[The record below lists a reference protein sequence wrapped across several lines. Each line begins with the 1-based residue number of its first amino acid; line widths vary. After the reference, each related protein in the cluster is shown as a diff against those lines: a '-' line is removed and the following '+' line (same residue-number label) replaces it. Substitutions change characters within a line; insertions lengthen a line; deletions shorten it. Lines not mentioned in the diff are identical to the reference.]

1 MESGEISMSTAAR
14 PLDQRASDAAYDRWA
29 PVYDLIFNLP
39 FQPGRRAAAE
49 AAARATGPGG
59 EILVVGV
66 GTGLELP
73 LLPATTGVTGVDL
86 SPAMLDVARKRV
98 ARLGLAQVKALIEM
112 DAQALGFGDAVF
124 DAALAPYVM
133 SVVPDP
139 AQALDEM
146 WRVVRPGGELVV
158 MNHFAA
164 EKGWR
169 VGVETAME
177 SAAHWL
183 GWRPRFPYSAVGD
196 WLAGRPEARLI
207 ERRELPPL
215 AMFTLLRIGKGR
227 DEN

>member
-1 MESGEISMSTAAR
+1 MSSRAAAR
-14 PLDQRASDAAYDRWA
+14 HLDQQASDAAYDRWA

-39 FQPGRRAAAE
+39 FQPGRRAAAR
-49 AAARATGPGG
+49 AAGAGG

-73 LLPATTGVTGVDL
+73 LLPAASRVTGVDV
-86 SPAMLDVARKRV
+86 SQPMLDVARKRV
-98 ARLGLAQVKALIEM
+98 ARLGLEQVKALLEM
-112 DAQALGFGDAVF
+112 DAQELGFGDAVF
-124 DAALAPYVM
+124 DTALAPFVM

-139 AQALDEM
+139 AKALDEM

-177 SAAHWL
+177 GAAHWL

-196 WLAGRPEARLI
+196 WLATHPEARLI

-215 AMFTLLRIGKGR
+215 AMFTLLRIGKPG
-227 DEN
+227 

>member
-1 MESGEISMSTAAR
+1 MSSRAAAR
-14 PLDQRASDAAYDRWA
+14 LLDQQASDAAYDRWA

-39 FQPGRRAAAE
+39 FQPGRRAAAR
-49 AAARATGPGG
+49 AAGSGG

-73 LLPATTGVTGVDL
+73 LLPLTSSVTGVDL

-98 ARLGLAQVKALIEM
+98 ARLGLAQVKALLEM

-124 DAALAPYVM
+124 DVALAPYVM
-133 SVVPDP
+133 SVVPNP

-169 VGVETAME
+169 IGVESAME
-177 SAAHWL
+177 GAAHWL
-183 GWRPRFPYSAVGD
+183 GWRARFPYAAVGD
-196 WLAGRPEARLI
+196 WLAARPEARLI

-215 AMFTLLRIGKGR
+215 GLFTLLRIGKPA
-227 DEN
+227 

>member
-1 MESGEISMSTAAR
+1 MNTRAAAR

-29 PVYDLIFNLP
+29 PVYDFIFDLP
-39 FQPGRRAAAE
+39 FEPGRRAAADAAAE
-49 AAARATGPGG
+49 AAGHNG

-73 LLPATTGVTGVDL
+73 MLPRNVRVTGVDL
-86 SPAMLDVARKRV
+86 SRPMLDVARRRV
-98 ARLGLAQVKALIEM
+98 AREGLDQVQALHQM
-112 DAQALGFGDAVF
+112 DAQALALDDASF
-124 DAALAPYVM
+124 DVALAPYVM

-139 AQALDEM
+139 ERALDEM

-158 MNHFAA
+158 MNHFSA
-164 EKGWR
+164 ESGWR

-177 SAAHWL
+177 GAAHWL

-196 WLAGRPEARLI
+196 WLARKPEAHLL

-215 AMFTLLRIGKGR
+215 ALFTLLRIGKLR
-227 DEN
+227 

>member
-1 MESGEISMSTAAR
+1 MSTRVAGR
-14 PLDQRASDAAYDRWA
+14 LLDQRASDAAYDRWA

-39 FQPGRRAAAE
+39 FQPGRRAAAR
-49 AAARATGPGG
+49 AAGRAAGPGG

-73 LLPATTGVTGVDL
+73 LLPATCRVTGVDL
-86 SPAMLDVARKRV
+86 SQPMLDVARKRV
-98 ARLGLAQVKALIEM
+98 ARLGLSQVSALLEM
-112 DAQALGFGDAVF
+112 DAQEVGFGDAVF
-124 DAALAPYVM
+124 DVALAPYVM
-133 SVVPDP
+133 SVLPDP
-139 AQALDEM
+139 AKALDEM
-146 WRVVRPGGELVV
+146 WRVVRPGGEIIV

-177 SAAHWL
+177 RAAHWL

-196 WLAGRPEARLI
+196 WLASRPEARLI

-215 AMFTLLRIGKGR
+215 KMFTLLRIGKPA
-227 DEN
+227 

>member
-1 MESGEISMSTAAR
+1 MSTRAAVR
-14 PLDQRASDAAYDRWA
+14 LLDQQASDAAYDRWA
-29 PVYDLIFNLP
+29 PIYDLIFNLP
-39 FQPGRRAAAE
+39 FQPGRRAAAR
-49 AAARATGPGG
+49 AAEQAAGAEG

-73 LLPATTGVTGVDL
+73 LLPATTRVMGVDL
-86 SPAMLDVARKRV
+86 SPPMLDVARKRV
-98 ARLGLAQVKALIEM
+98 NRMGLAQVKALLEM
-112 DAQALGFGDAVF
+112 DAQALGFADGAF
-124 DAALAPYVM
+124 DVALAPYVM
-133 SVVPDP
+133 SVLPDP
-139 AQALDEM
+139 AKALDEM

-196 WLAGRPEARLI
+196 WLARRPEARLI

-215 AMFTLLRIGKGR
+215 KMFTLLRIGKPT
-227 DEN
+227 